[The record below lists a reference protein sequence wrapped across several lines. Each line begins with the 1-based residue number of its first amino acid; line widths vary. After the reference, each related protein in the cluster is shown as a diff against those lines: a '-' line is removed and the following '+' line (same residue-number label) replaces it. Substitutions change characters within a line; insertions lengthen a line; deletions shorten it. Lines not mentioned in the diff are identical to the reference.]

1 MEEYAV
7 NLVWAYIEYAK
18 GRKLPYWIS
27 ARVFQDFQKV
37 IFWWQKNASAS
48 CSIRLGMQKRF

>member
-27 ARVFQDFQKV
+27 ARGN
-37 IFWWQKNASAS
+37 NANRSPLLS
-48 CSIRLGMQKRF
+48 LDI